1 MWASDTAGNPGAF
14 VNFQD
19 DGNFVIYKHA
29 PGGKQPLWASGTEFC
44 KGYNSADRY
53 N

>member
-19 DGNFVIYKHA
+19 DGNLVIYKHA
-29 PGGKQPLWASGTEFC
+29 PGGRQAIWASGTEVC
-44 KGYNSADRY
+44 GAPTHNS
-53 N
+53 